1 MFSHKVGENI
11 LPFFIYTNNA
21 PRSALVRD
29 FGDCRDNKGKFA
41 KRVFACL
48 RHEKM
53 TKRRSSH
60 HGNRYGAFGVFV
72 HLFCTLLYKILEHR
86 KRVHALLR
94 IRDRTGHALRMP
106 LYGPDRKRFML
117 DRFCEGVTV
126 GFAPCDR
133 LEAVA
138 EFVECLVVVAV
149 YFHGLSVEVSENGIT
164 LDAHR
169 MADSLG
175 VVAAELSRDILG
187 ECAAE
192 VYV

>member
-21 PRSALVRD
+21 PRSALARD

-94 IRDRTGHALRMP
+94 VCDRTGHALRMP
-106 LYGPDRKRFML
+106 LYGPDRKRFWI
-117 DRFCEGVTV
+117 
-126 GFAPCDR
+126 A
-133 LEAVA
+133 
-138 EFVECLVVVAV
+138 
-149 YFHGLSVEVSENGIT
+149 SVKV
-164 LDAHR
+164 
-169 MADSLG
+169 
-175 VVAAELSRDILG
+175 
-187 ECAAE
+187 
-192 VYV
+192 